1 MFAGSNMGVKAG
13 CMETRTKSCLTPRI
27 VFPSCSAALLELEP
41 VGGAVLDEVV
51 LQDAPPAATQDGMVR
66 AATVTRTVPQLP
78 PRNKGKGRTA
88 PPQLP

>member
-1 MFAGSNMGVKAG
+1 MLLVTSPWCVK
-13 CMETRTKSCLTPRI
+13 SIPNPCLTPRI

-78 PRNKGKGRTA
+78 PRNKGKGSTA
-88 PPQLP
+88 PTQLP